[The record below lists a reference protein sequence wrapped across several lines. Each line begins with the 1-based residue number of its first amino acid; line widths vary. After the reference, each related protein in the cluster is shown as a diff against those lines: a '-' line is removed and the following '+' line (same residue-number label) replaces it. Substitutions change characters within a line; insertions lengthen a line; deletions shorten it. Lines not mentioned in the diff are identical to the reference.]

1 MTSFLNSITKRKK
14 TPEQLVVSAS
24 QSLIS
29 ICDPEVSIEVKT
41 SVDEILR
48 KRLGQMKMILYG
60 DGKVTEVDE
69 NKASELSRHIITVI
83 VQKLKISNC
92 GNNPY

>member
-14 TPEQLVVSAS
+14 TPEQLVASACH
-24 QSLIS
+24 SLTS
-29 ICDPEVSIEVKT
+29 ICDQRTTPEVKA

-48 KRLGQMKMILYG
+48 KRLGQMKTILYG

-69 NKASELSRHIITVI
+69 EKAIELSRHIISVNSLF
-83 VQKLKISNC
+83 Q
-92 GNNPY
+92 GNLYHTL